1 MSLLP
6 EAGAAGAGIGAGSAR
21 RPPFLRR
28 DVVALVRALQ
38 RDGLDACL
46 AVVTHTEGST
56 YSKPGTVMLFAAD
69 GRQAGLVSGG
79 CVEGDLAE
87 RAARVVATGTPML
100 VTYDARDV
108 ERDVLF
114 GLALGCEGLL
124 QAWLIPSRAADGHA
138 PLAALADAAAAG
150 ETAYWSVVTAGG
162 AAGTTHLESP
172 AAAAGLAWTLPGG
185 HAAPWRSPAGDAGLL
200 MRLAPPPQLAL
211 CGAGAEAGPLVVAAS
226 TLGWD
231 VDVLDHRA
239 AWAVAARFPAARS
252 VRCADPRDGVPA
264 ALSPAAR
271 YDAVVVMAHHLEADE
286 GWLRALAG
294 TRVPWIGLLG
304 PAARRARLLAALGDA
319 GQALAGRLH
328 GPVGVA
334 MGART
339 PEEIALSI
347 LAAAQQSL
355 ALDEG

>member
-1 MSLLP
+1 MSLNPL
-6 EAGAAGAGIGAGSAR
+6 GAPPGAGIGAGSAR

-38 RDGLDACL
+38 REGVDACL

-87 RAARVVATGTPML
+87 RAARVVATGTPAL

-124 QAWLIPSRAADGHA
+124 QAWLIPLRATAGHA

-150 ETAYWSVVTAGG
+150 TTAYWSVVTAG
-162 AAGTTHLESP
+162 AQSGTTRLETAQS
-172 AAAAGLAWTLPGG
+172 AAGLAWTLPGG
-185 HAAPWRSPAGDAGLL
+185 HAAHWRSAAGDAGLL

-231 VDVLDHRA
+231 VDVLDHRP
-239 AWAVAARFPAARS
+239 AWASASRFPAARQ
-252 VRCADPRDGVPA
+252 VTCADPRGGVPGQLA
-264 ALSPAAR
+264 ADAR

-294 TRVPWIGLLG
+294 THVPWIGLLG

-319 GQALAGRLH
+319 GQPLAGRLH
-328 GPVGVA
+328 GPVGVP